1 MTTTD
6 QDAQRKILNRLRRA
20 RGQLD
25 GLITAVEDESSCR
38 DVVTRLS
45 TVIHALHRQ
54 LCRRVH
60 DAGLHADPESTADHD
75 GLTTEEL
82 EKLSLAELSRT
93 PHRPRNPQPP
103 RRPCPVPG
111 IPSHV

>member
-45 TVIHALHRQ
+45 TVIHALHR
-54 LCRRVH
+54 
-60 DAGLHADPESTADHD
+60 AGYVVVSTAMQDCMADPESTADHD
-75 GLTTEEL
+75 GLTTGEL
-82 EKLSLAELSRT
+82 EKLFLSLA
-93 PHRPRNPQPP
+93 
-103 RRPCPVPG
+103 
-111 IPSHV
+111 